1 VINVVSLAS
10 TTVILL
16 QMQTNTTKKQIAT
29 IVLLVPTQPLAVH
42 QRVPFAVLVH
52 IRHKQVE
59 QPIVIKV
66 ALLASIS
73 VTLRMEMN
81 MTMKKIAKYVVLDIT
96 TNKLAK
102 DYVKSVLLDDS

>member
-10 TTVILL
+10 TTMIL
-16 QMQTNTTKKQIAT
+16 QMQTNTTIYLFAPNATLVLTRALPVQQIVT
-29 IVLLVPTQPLAVH
+29 
-42 QRVPFAVLVH
+42 FAVRVS
-52 IRHKQVE
+52 IRQKLEE
-59 QPIVIKV
+59 QPIVITV

-73 VTLRMEMN
+73 VTLRMEIN
-81 MTMKKIAKYVVLDIT
+81 MTMKQIAKYVVLGII